1 MWNGIPYA
9 YHVAHHSYAD
19 KNTGSV
25 APLVRFSTE
34 RPSESGSAGSG
45 EPSGSQE
52 PPSSTNSENSTQQV
66 LYRKV
71 SETFR
76 NATATAGVALQK
88 VREAKLV
95 DSVRHGYA
103 FLKEEMSNTSPRR
116 KPKPSSAEPAADA
129 PPENTTVNAIVPVV
143 KKTTGWEKRWETLKE
158 KV

>member
-1 MWNGIPYA
+1 M
-9 YHVAHHSYAD
+9 AHHFYAD
-19 KNTGSV
+19 KNTRSV
-25 APLVRFSTE
+25 APSARFLSTE
-34 RPSESGSAGSG
+34 RPLESGSAGSG
-45 EPSGSQE
+45 EPSGSQG

-88 VREAKLV
+88 LREAKLV

-116 KPKPSSAEPAADA
+116 KPKPSAEPAADA

>member
-1 MWNGIPYA
+1 M
-9 YHVAHHSYAD
+9 AHHFYAD

-25 APLVRFSTE
+25 APSVRFLSTE
-34 RPSESGSAGSG
+34 RPSESGSAGSAGSG

-71 SETFR
+71 SDTFR